1 MFEARLVQGSLL
13 KKILESIK
21 DLVAEANFDCNA
33 SGISLQ
39 AMDSS
44 HVSLVA
50 MLLRAEGFD
59 PYRCDRNVSL
69 GINLGSMS
77 KILKCSGNDDIITIK
92 AEDSGDTVTFVFES
106 EKQDRVSDYQLK
118 LMDIDSDHLGIPDTN
133 YDAQVKMPSSEF
145 QRICRDLATIGDSVT
160 VACTKEGVKFSTS
173 GELGSGNVAIKQ
185 TSGIDKEDDAVV
197 IDLNQ
202 AVTLTFALR
211 YLNLFTKAT
220 SLSPTVSLSFSKDVP
235 LLVEYKIN
243 EIGYARF
250 YLAPKISEDE

>member
-1 MFEARLVQGSLL
+1 
-13 KKILESIK
+13 
-21 DLVAEANFDCNA
+21 
-33 SGISLQ
+33 
-39 AMDSS
+39 
-44 HVSLVA
+44 
-50 MLLRAEGFD
+50 
-59 PYRCDRNVSL
+59 
-69 GINLGSMS
+69 MS